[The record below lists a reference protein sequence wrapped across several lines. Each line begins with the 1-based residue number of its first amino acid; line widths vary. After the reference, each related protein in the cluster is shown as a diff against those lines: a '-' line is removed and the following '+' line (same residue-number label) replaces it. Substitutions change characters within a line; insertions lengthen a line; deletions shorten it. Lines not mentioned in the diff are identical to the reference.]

1 MRFHVTYT
9 SAIKESEFD
18 TDEGTTVEEVLTRV
32 SDEITT
38 AVNLKG
44 DSPLPITLHITEL
57 VEQTKAS
64 SPRKPQ
70 IQHLEDGFG
79 GRAKR
84 PKVPKRT

>member
-1 MRFHVTYT
+1 MKFHVTYT
-9 SAIKESEFD
+9 SANKESEFD
-18 TDEGTTVEEVLTRV
+18 TDEGTTVKEVFLRV

-38 AVNLKG
+38 TVNVTG
-44 DSPLPITLHITEL
+44 DSPLPITLRITEL
-57 VEQTKAS
+57 VEQTKES

-70 IQHLEDGFG
+70 MQHLEDGFG

>member
-1 MRFHVTYT
+1 MKFHVTYT
-9 SAIKESEFD
+9 SANKESQFD
-18 TDEGTTVEEVLTRV
+18 TDEGTTVKDVFVRV

-38 AVNLKG
+38 AVNVTG
-44 DSPLPITLHITEL
+44 DSPLPITLRITEL

-70 IQHLEDGFG
+70 IQHLDDGFG

>member
-1 MRFHVTYT
+1 MKFHVTYKT
-9 SAIKESEFD
+9 ANKESEFD
-18 TDEGTTVEEVLTRV
+18 TDEGTTLKEGVVQV

-38 AVNLKG
+38 AVNVTG
-44 DSPLPITLHITEL
+44 DSPLPITLRITEL

-64 SPRKPQ
+64 LPRKPQ